1 MPGRWRWTRGW
12 RGRGWWEA
20 AHDRHLILVDDGHR
34 DVQLERVVL
43 RVSRP
48 AHKANV
54 RHLHKLCRDRAVGL
68 LRHRQH
74 LLPVVQD
81 ELQQPPLEPGGLRG
95 RPQLVIEELEPL
107 VRKPVALQPRRDEAL
122 LAKRHVLMR
131 PEAQPLH
138 GAQRHLPAQV
148 LDRQR
153 PGYAPRWQVTHPAAA
168 AGSKVAARLA
178 AARTPGG
185 RRCTGHFRLNGPLLY
200 TTSTR
205 SPRRATSS
213 SRRYA
218 SPRGGPH
225 PVQRGGRRRRAEGPP
240 VQGKDQTRE

>member
-1 MPGRWRWTRGW
+1 MHVPAPLHLRQGGGWSQSEGWAKGWGTRLQLALARRATTTTTKHRPGEGGGWAGVPGRWRWTRGW

-131 PEAQPLH
+131 PEVQPLH

-153 PGYAPRWQVTHPAAA
+153 PGYTPRWQVTHSAAPPPA
-168 AGSKVAARLA
+168 
-178 AARTPGG
+178 
-185 RRCTGHFRLNGPLLY
+185 RR
-200 TTSTR
+200 S
-205 SPRRATSS
+205 RRASRLPELLGGGDARDTS
-213 SRRYA
+213 
-218 SPRGGPH
+218 
-225 PVQRGGRRRRAEGPP
+225 V
-240 VQGKDQTRE
+240 